1 MRGYG
6 QRDATGSG
14 RSRTVAPVVRLLVSG
29 ALAGALAAAPPPADA
44 QDQPLDFAGAVIE
57 GQVLAPEV
65 TIFVA
70 RDNLLKNYNIVFE
83 ESFLHKIVESIEEPP
98 F

>member
-1 MRGYG
+1 MRWN
-6 QRDATGSG
+6 GSL
-14 RSRTVAPVVRLLVSG
+14 RLL
-29 ALAGALAAAPPPADA
+29 AAAAAAGALAATPPRADA
-44 QDQPLDFAGAVIE
+44 QEQPLDFAGALIE

>member
-1 MRGYG
+1 MRWYG
-6 QRDATGSG
+6 S
-14 RSRTVAPVVRLLVSG
+14 PRL
-29 ALAGALAAAPPPADA
+29 LAAAVVAGVLAAVPPRADA
-44 QDQPLDFAGAVIE
+44 QEQPLDFAGALIE

-70 RDNLLKNYNIVFE
+70 RDNLLKSYNIVFE
-83 ESFLHKIVESIEEPP
+83 ESFLHKIVESIEEAP

>member
-1 MRGYG
+1 MP
-6 QRDATGSG
+6 
-14 RSRTVAPVVRLLVSG
+14 RTPRLVVWAG
-29 ALAGALAAAPPPADA
+29 LAGVLAAAAPRADA
-44 QDQPLDFAGAVIE
+44 QDRALDFAGAVIE

-83 ESFLHKIVESIEEPP
+83 ESFLHKIVESIEEEP